1 MVYTTYIRYFLYV
14 LGMAAAKPR
23 HILASATIPSMTSGG
38 RSYGLG
44 MRTMEVDHSLKI
56 SAYDKQMCDNQALP
70 ATYVGGEETLLKVQ
84 N

>member
-1 MVYTTYIRYFLYV
+1 
-14 LGMAAAKPR
+14 MAAAKPR